1 MADKNN
7 IKLIT
12 RNKKAFHSYEIMDRV
27 EAGIVLQGTE
37 VKALREG
44 SGNLKDAFAEFRR
57 GEVFLMNAHIGQYS
71 AGNIYNHDPER
82 PRKLLMHKREIDKF
96 AAKVAE
102 RGFTF
107 VPLSI
112 YFSGGKV
119 KVEMGLARGK
129 RVYDRRQAIEDRE
142 RKRDLDREI
151 REREKGRS

>member
-1 MADKNN
+1 MTDQTK
-7 IKLIT
+7 KMIT
-12 RNKKAFHSYEIMDRV
+12 RNKKAFHTYEILDRV
-27 EAGIVLQGTE
+27 EVGIVLQGTE

-44 SGNLKDAFAEFRR
+44 KGNLKDAFAEFRR

-71 AGNIYNHDPER
+71 AGNIYNHEPER
-82 PRKLLMHKREIDKF
+82 PRKLLMHKREINKF
-96 AAKVAE
+96 ASKVAE

-112 YFSGGKV
+112 YFSGGKI

-129 RVYDRRQAIEDRE
+129 RVFDRRKAIEERE

-151 REREKGRS
+151 REREKGRF